1 MRTPTITIAQG
12 YRPGAIG
19 RIAEMHAVFY
29 SAHAGFGHFFE
40 GKVAAGLAEFTT
52 RLANPRNALW
62 TALDGNRIVG
72 SVAIDGEDLG
82 DNTAHLRW
90 FILDDGFR
98 GRGIGRAL
106 LAEAVAFCDRSGFAA
121 TRLWTFSTLL
131 AARKLYESFG
141 FVLEQ
146 EYAGTQ
152 WGEEVLEQVFA
163 RKKDG

>member
-1 MRTPTITIAQG
+1 MQTPAIPIAQG
-12 YRPGAIG
+12 YRPGVIG

-40 GKVAAGLAEFTT
+40 GKVASGLAEFTT

-72 SVAIDGEDLG
+72 SVAVDGEDLG

-98 GRGIGRAL
+98 GRGTGRAL

-121 TRLWTFSTLL
+121 TRLWTLSSLS

-152 WGEEVLEQVFA
+152 WGKEILEQVFT
-163 RKKDG
+163 RKKDS